1 MTVPGNLYIIAAPS
15 GAGKTSLVNAL
26 IARDHKVSVSVSH
39 TTRAI
44 RSGETNG
51 KNYHF
56 IDKETFTTMIKEK
69 AFIEYA
75 EVFGNY
81 YGTAQQS
88 IEEKIHKGQDVILE
102 IDWQGARQIKSL
114 YQEAIGIFILPPSKE
129 TLLMRLKGR
138 GQDSQEIIE
147 KRMQQAVSEMSHYD
161 EFEYIIINKD
171 FEIALEE
178 LMAIFKTNRLKN
190 KQQIMRHATLIEQL
204 LI

>member
-44 RSGETNG
+44 RFGEING

-56 IDKETFTTMIKEK
+56 IDKETFMTMVNAKE
-69 AFIEYA
+69 FIEYA
-75 EVFGNY
+75 EVFDNY
-81 YGTAQQS
+81 YGTAQHA
-88 IEEKIHKGQDVILE
+88 IEEKIHIGQDVILE

-114 YQEAIGIFILPPSKE
+114 YQEAIGVFILPPSKE

-147 KRMQQAVSEMSHYD
+147 KRMQQAVSEMSHYN
-161 EFEYIIINKD
+161 EFDYIIINKD

-178 LMAIFKTNRLKN
+178 LLAIFKANRLKN
-190 KQQIMRHATLIEQL
+190 KQQVIRHATLIEQL